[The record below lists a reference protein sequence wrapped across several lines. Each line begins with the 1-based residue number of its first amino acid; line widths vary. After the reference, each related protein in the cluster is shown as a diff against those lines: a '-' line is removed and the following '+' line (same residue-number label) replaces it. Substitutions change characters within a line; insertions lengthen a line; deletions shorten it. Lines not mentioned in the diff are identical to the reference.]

1 MKKFFG
7 AIGRFFARIWRWI
20 VETAW
25 IQPLLIVGLIFG
37 VVFSIPSISS
47 WISNLSKS
55 QNNYAFYNKNTVSTT
70 DLLKYAESNDF
81 SPLYDNDEDQH
92 FLLVFIKKGCD
103 SCETDEEAFKL
114 FSTDWN
120 DYKGN
125 KKAPSVYFVY
135 SDFDKDDDSTKATNY
150 NKFVKEMNLFDTA
163 IAYYLDTVDYYGKD
177 VVSYSDDYISS
188 MEDVID
194 PKAPTPMIV
203 SFVGGYIDEVIMGLS
218 PSNKD
223 DDILRMQYLRNFYYH
238 QDQFKNVNFN

>member
-20 VETAW
+20 AETAW

-55 QNNYAFYNKNTVSTT
+55 QNNYAFYNDNTVSTS
-70 DLLKYAESNDF
+70 DLLKYAEADDF

-114 FSTDWN
+114 FSKKWN
-120 DYKGN
+120 DGKGD
-125 KKAPSVYFVY
+125 KKAPSVKFVY
-135 SDFDKDDDSTKATNY
+135 SDFDKDDDSTKATSY
-150 NKFVKEMNLFDTA
+150 NAFVEKMDLFDTA
-163 IAYYLDTVDYYGKD
+163 IAYYLDTRDTYGES
-177 VVSYSDDYISS
+177 VVTYSDEYIKS

-203 SFVGGYIDEVIMGLS
+203 SFVGNDIDEVIMGLS
-218 PSNKD
+218 PTTKGD
-223 DDILRMQYLRNFYYH
+223 DEKRMEYLRNFYYH
-238 QDQFKNVNFN
+238 QGDFELK